1 MNGLGPY
8 PEADFKEVSLTQV
21 GDVVFPI
28 PEGNQVKE
36 AFRVHGSQITFPTT
50 ATGAAILQLP
60 SETKFH
66 PMLVCIATEPPLIF
80 NHLSPPGATW

>member
-28 PEGNQVKE
+28 PEGNQVKV
-36 AFRVHGSQITFPTT
+36 A
-50 ATGAAILQLP
+50 
-60 SETKFH
+60 
-66 PMLVCIATEPPLIF
+66 
-80 NHLSPPGATW
+80 